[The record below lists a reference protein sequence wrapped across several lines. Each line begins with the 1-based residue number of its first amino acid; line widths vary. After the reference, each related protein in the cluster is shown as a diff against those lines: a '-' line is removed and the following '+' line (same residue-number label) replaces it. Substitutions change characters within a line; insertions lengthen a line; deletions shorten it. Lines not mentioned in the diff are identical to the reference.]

1 MPTPAPKTRTTTL
14 RFTEEDRAL
23 LDILTAKEDRSTGA
37 ILRLALRAY
46 AAAQG
51 VTVEPTP
58 KAKRKTALPPQK
70 GRTARGLIP
79 SRSVPRQPTRYS
91 ENNRGT
97 LEI

>member
-1 MPTPAPKTRTTTL
+1 MPTPAPKTKTTTL
-14 RFTEEDRAL
+14 RFTEEDREL
-23 LDILTAKEDRSTGA
+23 LDILMVKEDRSTGA

-51 VTVEPTP
+51 VTVEPKPT
-58 KAKRKTALPPQK
+58 AKRKTALPPNG
-70 GRTARGLIP
+70 GRPGGLIP

-97 LEI
+97 P